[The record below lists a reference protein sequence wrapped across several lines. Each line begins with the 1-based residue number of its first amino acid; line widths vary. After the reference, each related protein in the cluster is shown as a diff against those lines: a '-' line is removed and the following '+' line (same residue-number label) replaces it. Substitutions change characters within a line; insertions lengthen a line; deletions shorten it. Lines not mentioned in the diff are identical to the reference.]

1 MMFKSTRGGKRR
13 SVFVQPEDADMLL
26 IDDTTGDIVK
36 KKTVTFAINEE
47 ERESPD
53 DAFDPFND
61 AFAENQ
67 E

>member
-13 SVFVQPEDADMLL
+13 SIFVQPDDADLLL